1 MRVFERLNRYRFETF
16 WKVKGP
22 SDRVFGILRDLPEY
36 PLWWREVR
44 QVSADGAS
52 GAKVTI
58 RATLPYSL
66 TFGMQQEVVDEQAGI
81 LKAAMTGDLE
91 GFSRWEITE
100 SAGECLLSFQEEV
113 RMNKPLLRWLAP
125 IARPVFRVN
134 HSLMMK
140 HGQQG
145 LRRYLGIG
153 E

>member
-1 MRVFERLNRYRFETF
+1 MNEYRFESV
-16 WKVKGP
+16 WQVPCSRVKVFA
-22 SDRVFGILRDLPEY
+22 VLRDLSIY
-36 PLWWREVR
+36 PQWWSEVR
-44 QVSADGAS
+44 RVS
-52 GAKVTI
+52 GAGDSAVKVTI

-66 TFGMQQEVVDEQAGI
+66 TFEMQQKVVDEESGV
-81 LKAAMTGDLE
+81 LEAAMNGDLQ
-91 GFSRWEITE
+91 GTSRWKIVERGGMCFLT
-100 SAGECLLSFQEEV
+100 FQEEV